1 MWKPLQNTKSVTL
14 VQGCLFAI
22 TAFIILMTVVA
33 YHSYLVYRVRISGP
47 RTTPPEAVLSDFS
60 VPPCLF
66 GDLPSARQQPVLR
79 VVVVVYFSIP
89 QKSTY
94 LDQLKWCMRSLLEMA
109 ETEPPLWRT
118 DLIIYMENVTLPQ
131 VLDLGCSTAPRRNA
145 FQVYPEYERNLQEQ
159 MKEYPY
165 LDSIYPLVEHSSS
178 YSKYDFVVRSDLDVF
193 FTPAF
198 AGWIPPNCAFVTG
211 NGGYSDT
218 FNMEKLAHVASY
230 SGIHFNASVRNV
242 GSTWIGTPQLVAK
255 VAERTVHWMVHLS
268 RIEFSPKQRTI
279 AWWGG
284 APLWMEWHYGVLSM
298 YGGHLAVNEVLE
310 SGKRHPYLKLDLD
323 HPTTSSASCTVDG
336 PLHLHTYQSNVY
348 FSKSEFNNR
357 KYVGASALPAF
368 LNSTRCD
375 YAAYLAADSLVMTS
389 VGLAERLRSAKLT
402 TLQKRV

>member
-89 QKSTY
+89 QK
-94 LDQLKWCMRSLLEMA
+94 K
-109 ETEPPLWRT
+109 
-118 DLIIYMENVTLPQ
+118 
-131 VLDLGCSTAPRRNA
+131 
-145 FQVYPEYERNLQEQ
+145 YERNLQEQ